1 MTDESSVRRAWRV
14 TEPLHAL
21 IYFVP
26 EAPERYAKLGVDPQA
41 GYFASRGAVFGAAGA
56 GQVIASFFVFNP
68 DLVRRYLPAVWAKAT
83 PAGMLAARMEAA
95 DAALTRGLGDVVR
108 SPEMAE
114 AARLARR
121 AAESAGAWPQGR
133 PLYAATAELPWPDEP
148 HLQLFHAQTLLR
160 EFRGDGHTAALLL
173 AGLTGLE
180 AMILQVAAGQADA
193 RFLRVTRGWS
203 RDQWAGAIDG
213 LRGRGLLDGAGAEFT
228 GPGPQRSP
236 AGPASAGAGRMPRLT
251 DAGREL
257 LGGIEAATDRL
268 TEPAYRVLGEPGR
281 VRLAELTRPMSRT
294 VVKAGM
300 LNPAMIVNPRT

>member
-1 MTDESSVRRAWRV
+1 MTSESSVRRAWRV

-41 GYFASRGAVFGAAGA
+41 GYFASRGAVFGAVGP
-56 GQVIASFFVFNP
+56 GPVIASFSVFNP
-68 DLVRRYLPAVWAKAT
+68 GLVRRFLPAVWATAT

-95 DAALTRGLGDVVR
+95 DAALRRGLGDVVHT
-108 SPEMAE
+108 PEMAE
-114 AARLARR
+114 AAGLARR

-160 EFRGDGHTAALLL
+160 EFRGDGHVAALLH
-173 AGLTGLE
+173 AGVTGLE
-180 AMILQVAAGQADA
+180 AMILQVAAGQADD

-203 RDQWAGAIDG
+203 RGEWAAAVDG
-213 LRGRGLLDGAGAEFT
+213 LRTRGLIEGDD
-228 GPGPQRSP
+228 P
-236 AGPASAGAGRMPRLT
+236 ALT
-251 DAGREL
+251 AAGREL
-257 LGGIEAATDRL
+257 LDGVEAATDRL
-268 TEPAYRVLGEPGR
+268 TEPAYRVLGEEGR

-300 LNPAMIVNPRT
+300 LNPMTIMNPRP